1 MKRWQTQ
8 SPENLTFE
16 QRMYQSLKRKGL
28 APQFE
33 CAGIYAILL
42 DGKIVY
48 IGKSGNIL
56 MRMAQHYA
64 QLAQGREH
72 KYRILAEATRSGHK
86 MCFTVLY
93 RAKQT
98 DYDAITEEIG
108 NMEGGYIRLHRPPL
122 NQ

>member
-1 MKRWQTQ
+1 
-8 SPENLTFE
+8 
-16 QRMYQSLKRKGL
+16 MYQSLKRKGL

-42 DGKIVY
+42 EGKIVY
-48 IGKSGNIL
+48 IGKSRNIL

-64 QLAQGREH
+64 QLAQGKEH

-108 NMEGGYIRLHRPPL
+108 NMEGLVYPPPQTTSESIDTERRKL
-122 NQ
+122 AAVSD